1 MRLLN
6 TTTLELEEIIGDRP
20 AYAILSHRWQD
31 DEVSFQDAIKGKAIA
46 LEKDR
51 DVALKMH
58 EQDKKQVDELARERE
73 ILNKNLLKAAAATT
87 QQLDAV
93 RLHEQNKK
101 NLEQEVS
108 LSLSTSNFGCQ
119 RKNFVL
125 MFLNS

>member
-1 MRLLN
+1 
-6 TTTLELEEIIGDRP
+6 
-20 AYAILSHRWQD
+20 
-31 DEVSFQDAIKGKAIA
+31 
-46 LEKDR
+46 
-51 DVALKMH
+51 MH

-108 LSLSTSNFGCQ
+108 LWVSISNFGCKRQ
-119 RKNFVL
+119 NFV
-125 MFLNS
+125 

>member
-1 MRLLN
+1 
-6 TTTLELEEIIGDRP
+6 
-20 AYAILSHRWQD
+20 
-31 DEVSFQDAIKGKAIA
+31 
-46 LEKDR
+46 
-51 DVALKMH
+51 MH

-108 LSLSTSNFGCQ
+108 FKPICTAIRPSSKIWKVILHRNKANLKKWFQ
-119 RKNFVL
+119 PQ
-125 MFLNS
+125 

>member
-1 MRLLN
+1 
-6 TTTLELEEIIGDRP
+6 
-20 AYAILSHRWQD
+20 
-31 DEVSFQDAIKGKAIA
+31 
-46 LEKDR
+46 
-51 DVALKMH
+51 MH

>member
-1 MRLLN
+1 
-6 TTTLELEEIIGDRP
+6 
-20 AYAILSHRWQD
+20 
-31 DEVSFQDAIKGKAIA
+31 
-46 LEKDR
+46 
-51 DVALKMH
+51 MH

-108 LSLSTSNFGCQ
+108 FKPICTAIRPSSKIWKFDLHHN
-119 RKNFVL
+119 KAKI
-125 MFLNS
+125 